1 VSNLPSDDKRNW
13 WTTLPGILSS
23 FGGFVAA
30 LTGLLVALNQ
40 TGVLPVKTAPAG
52 TPTPSAP
59 PITSTALTT
68 ATTAAITA
76 TAAPVTA
83 TAAPVTP
90 PAEATSSGDPVLD
103 LIARTRQMQVLGTTG
118 CTGAKVVMV
127 RFKDDGTSGCAS
139 YGDALRGTLES
150 GATVVLVPVTSAG
163 RGNVF
168 DLLYEDQGAQTK
180 FIGYLPG
187 DGSGDLTVSLEN
199 GAIVERNG
207 SREKRSTLRSGHVVP
222 L

>member
-68 ATTAAITA
+68 ATTAA
-76 TAAPVTA
+76 VTA
-83 TAAPVTP
+83 TTAPVTP

-103 LIARTRQMQVLGTTG
+103 LIAHTRQMQVLGTTG